1 VRTLVDYDLFGE
13 ISMVYGCKRTCTV
26 VSKNYCTLATI
37 SRPDYVELKR
47 DINLSNFESQLKKNM
62 CFYDD
67 PIKLF
72 IEYELNKIAY
82 FQDLSPLTKNDVI
95 FSMEHTKRMEGDYIV
110 KSGHIVDKLVLIQ
123 EGIIQ
128 IDMKLGFSGNAD
140 PDNVFIIER
149 LSRGAIINSRS
160 FLPDVE
166 DFSDTDFLC
175 ITNMSAFVLST
186 AKMRELAGKRSD
198 LKNEL
203 DKENRRLQKIK
214 IGLDYI
220 IHNNAEPRKYKE
232 TLLRNSLRVR
242 LKNCIV

>member
-1 VRTLVDYDLFGE
+1 
-13 ISMVYGCKRTCTV
+13 
-26 VSKNYCTLATI
+26 
-37 SRPDYVELKR
+37 
-47 DINLSNFESQLKKNM
+47 
-62 CFYDD
+62 
-67 PIKLF
+67 
-72 IEYELNKIAY
+72 
-82 FQDLSPLTKNDVI
+82 
-95 FSMEHTKRMEGDYIV
+95 
-110 KSGHIVDKLVLIQ
+110 
-123 EGIIQ
+123 
-128 IDMKLGFSGNAD
+128 MKLGFSGNAD